1 MRQIDMRHEKY
12 YVGLDIGT
20 TKIVVM
26 VGVKSKYGKIEILG
40 YGQAKSEG
48 INKAGITNI
57 LKAKKSISEA
67 VGQAERITGLQ
78 IKDVVVGIAGQHII
92 GRPETDYIIRTDS
105 NKLIDFEDVTRLK
118 EQVHRVGLLPGQ
130 QIIHVLPQ
138 EYKIDGVEGILDPI
152 GMIGSR
158 LDASFHLVI
167 GQLST
172 IGNISRCVEE
182 MENLK
187 LKRLILEPLASASA
201 VLSKQEKEAGVAL
214 VDMGGGTTDVAI
226 FKDGIIRQTAVIP
239 EGGNIITKD
248 IKDGCCILEV
258 AAEKLK
264 LKHGSAW
271 PGEIDSTICIEI
283 PGIDGREHTSIT
295 KRKLAEII
303 HARVKDIAQAIHN
316 IIKAYGH
323 EDRKKSLNAG
333 IVLTGGGSQLKH
345 IVPLMQYVTG
355 MDVRIGYPH
364 KHLHLDSEKYVV
376 SPIYS
381 TSIGLVMNAIDF
393 EAKESERQKIEELK
407 AVIEEEEIQSASKSD
422 NVALSDNTENESS
435 TEEEQPKKQNKWLE
449 IGNRFLNKAKNL
461 LDSSE

>member
-26 VGVKSKYGKIEILG
+26 IGVKNQYGKIQILG

-67 VGQAERITGLQ
+67 VGQAERRTGLQ

-92 GRPETDYIIRTDS
+92 GRLETDYIIRTDS
-105 NKLIDFEDVTRLK
+105 DKLIDSEDVTRLEK
-118 EQVHRVGLLPGQ
+118 QVYNIGLQPGQ

-172 IGNISRCVEE
+172 IRNISRCVEE
-182 MENLK
+182 MRNLK
-187 LKRLILEPLASASA
+187 LNRLILEPLASASA
-201 VLSKQEKEAGVAL
+201 VLSKEEKEAGVAL
-214 VDMGGGTTDVAI
+214 VDIGGGTTDVAI

-248 IKDGCCILEV
+248 IKDGCCVLEGQ
-258 AAEKLK
+258 AEQLK
-264 LKHGSAW
+264 LQYGSAW
-271 PGEIDSTICIEI
+271 PGEIDPKIFISI
-283 PGIDGREHTSIT
+283 PGIDGRECTHISQ
-295 KRKLAEII
+295 KKLAGII

-316 IIKAYGH
+316 IIKTYGH

-333 IVLTGGGSQLKH
+333 IVLTGGGSQLPH
-345 IVPLMQYVTG
+345 IVQLMQFVTG

-364 KHLHLDSEKYVV
+364 KHLDSNSEKDVI

-435 TEEEQPKKQNKWLE
+435 TEEKQPKKQNKWLE
-449 IGNRFLNKAKNL
+449 IGNRFWNKAMNL